1 MSKELMVIMDG
12 NAGKKKREIEKTK
25 RMERKENKEYY
36 GIPAQAQNESGTN
49 LYTIGKVKQTI
60 HVAGPD
66 TK

>member
-12 NAGKKKREIEKTK
+12 NADKKKREIEKIE

>member
-1 MSKELMVIMDG
+1 MSRELMVIMDG
-12 NAGKKKREIEKTK
+12 NAGKKKKEIEKTE

-36 GIPAQAQNESGTN
+36 GIPTQAQNGPRTN
-49 LYTIGKVKQTI
+49 LYSVGKVKPTI